1 MYVNP
6 FWMGIL
12 LTLVGGVIVVII
24 LSLIASHKKTEEE
37 EDGMAMSEEEF
48 RAMIAMAVNQA
59 AVEVLSKI
67 MYGGE
72 DQSGKEE

>member
-6 FWMGIL
+6 FWLGIL
-12 LTLVGGVIVVII
+12 LTLVGGVIVVIL
-24 LSLIASHKKTEEE
+24 LSLIASHKKAEE

-59 AVEVLSKI
+59 AVEVLTKI
-67 MYGGE
+67 LNGGE

>member
-24 LSLIASHKKTEEE
+24 LSLIASHKKTEE

>member
-6 FWMGIL
+6 FWLGIL
-12 LTLVGGVIVVII
+12 LTLVGGLIVVIL
-24 LSLIASHKKTEEE
+24 LSLIASHKKAEE

-59 AVEVLSKI
+59 AVEVLTKI
-67 MYGGE
+67 LNGGE

>member
-6 FWMGIL
+6 FWLGIL

-37 EDGMAMSEEEF
+37 EDGMSMTEEEF
-48 RAMIAMAVNQA
+48 RAMVAMAVNQA
-59 AVEVLSKI
+59 AIEVLTKMI
-67 MYGGE
+67 GGDE
-72 DQSGKEE
+72 ESGKEE

>member
-1 MYVNP
+1 MYVNS
-6 FWMGIL
+6 FWLGVL

-24 LSLIASHKKTEEE
+24 LSLIASHKKTEE

-59 AVEVLSKI
+59 AVEVLSK
-67 MYGGE
+67 MMFGGE

>member
-37 EDGMAMSEEEF
+37 DGMAMSEEEF

-59 AVEVLSKI
+59 AVEVLSK
-67 MYGGE
+67 MMFGGE